1 MIGTI
6 KIHVNAAHPN
16 MALPPIFSF
25 VDSPSTIKVVD
36 VPQAIGEWRLT
47 SVFIEVNYP
56 DNTRNV
62 VECTKVGSAYVATVP
77 ASSAIG
83 QSQLGYTVLA
93 NGIDE
98 TGLGVEGYA
107 LGHGDVVVMDKLGNK
122 DGKKSIYMN
131 LLAEE
136 PDDKEEGDVWP
147 DGQGGYVVWQDGT
160 ACPIG
165 VGYGEM
171 ESYVAGYVADNV
183 TPALALKA
191 DKSELSAY
199 ATNTRVDGV
208 AVDLQTLAQ
217 DVAGIDD
224 RVDDLEADINQLE
237 SDLDGLE
244 SNLDGLEELVPA
256 QATTQNQLADK
267 AFVNSSVQTATAN
280 FRGNWAT
287 WADVPSDASQYPQDY
302 AGSRTPTVND
312 YMVVQDVVVSGNE
325 GTWRYKYTGTWAT
338 DGKNGWTPEYQV
350 NETPMTAAQ
359 LAAINSG
366 ITSGLVATF
375 SAKQNALS
383 NNQISAIDS
392 VVDERKT
399 YITLY
404 DDDSI
409 LEFDWSGEVNQQT
422 MVDADLYDATVDVW
436 KRPIAKIKFGNTV
449 TSIGENTF
457 NMAVTLAE
465 VFMSDSITSIGSNA
479 FGGCTSVEFDKL
491 PNNLTS
497 IGTGAFENCSSITY
511 MSIPSGVRTI
521 GPYAFYGCYQMTH
534 VTIPNNVRTIGQ
546 HAFDG
551 CSYLEGI
558 TIPETVTSIG
568 PYAFYD
574 CTDLRNVTI
583 CSDSLTIGSSAF
595 EACTMLANVMF
606 KG

>member
-16 MALPPIFSF
+16 MALPPVFSF

-36 VPQAIGEWRLT
+36 VPQAIGDWHLT
-47 SVFIEVNYP
+47 SVFIDMNYP
-56 DNTRNV
+56 DNTHYV
-62 VECTKVGSAYVATVP
+62 VECTKVGSAYVATIP
-77 ASSAIG
+77 ASSEVG
-83 QSQLGYTVLA
+83 KSQLGYTVLA

-136 PDDKEEGDVWP
+136 PEVKEEGDVWP
-147 DGQGGYVVWQDGT
+147 DGQGGYVVWQDGV

-165 VGYGEM
+165 IGYGEM

-208 AVDLQTLAQ
+208 ASDLQQLSQ
-217 DVAGIDD
+217 SVSGIDD
-224 RVDDLEADINQLE
+224 RVDDLEEDVAQLE
-237 SDLDGLE
+237 SDV
-244 SNLDGLEELVPA
+244 DGLEELVPA

-287 WADVPSDASQYPQDY
+287 WADVPTDASQYPQDY

-312 YMVVQDVVVSGNE
+312 YLVVQDVVVSGKE

-375 SAKQNALS
+375 NAKQNALS
-383 NNQISAIDS
+383 NQQLAAINTD
-392 VVDERKT
+392 VDRRKT
-399 YITLY
+399 TMNVWT
-404 DDDSI
+404 DSEHEE
-409 LEFDWSGEVNQQT
+409 LEELVFDWSGELDKQK
-422 MVDADLYDATVDVW
+422 MIDANLYDATNNEWLVDIQSV
-436 KRPIAKIKFGNTV
+436 A
-449 TSIGENTF
+449 IGEG
-457 NMAVTLAE
+457 VT
-465 VFMSDSITSIGSNA
+465 DIG
-479 FGGCTSVEFDKL
+479 
-491 PNNLTS
+491 
-497 IGTGAFENCSSITY
+497 Y
-511 MSIPSGVRTI
+511 
-521 GPYAFYGCYQMTH
+521 
-534 VTIPNNVRTIGQ
+534 
-546 HAFDG
+546 
-551 CSYLEGI
+551 
-558 TIPETVTSIG
+558 
-568 PYAFYD
+568 
-574 CTDLRNVTI
+574 
-583 CSDSLTIGSSAF
+583 
-595 EACTMLANVMF
+595 
-606 KG
+606 